1 MEVPEIH
8 VPHTRRSG
16 NQWLDM
22 MLGASAFIISL
33 VSLWIGIQHGRAM
46 ERLVA
51 ANSWPNIEFDSVV
64 DHSGAAAQLRLLLE
78 NNGVGPAR
86 IESIEI
92 WHHGQ
97 AQADVAALARAMGSS
112 HVDAKFTVS
121 GNRITGSVIGAR
133 QKQLLVSLT
142 AAEGAH
148 WAATLLRD
156 AGDLQTRVCYC
167 SVFDECYVDDTRDAA
182 PRPQR
187 VDHCPV
193 PAVAFHDERSA
204 DELAA
209 MAARVAAP

>member
-22 MLGASAFIISL
+22 ALGASAFIISL
-33 VSLWIGIQHGRAM
+33 VSLWIGIQHGHAM

-51 ANSWPNIEFDSVV
+51 ANSWPNIEFDTII
-64 DHSGAAAQLRLLLE
+64 DHSGSAAQMQLLLE

-97 AQADVAALARAMGSS
+97 ALADVAALTRAIASS
-112 HVDAKFTVS
+112 HVDAKFVVN
-121 GNRITGSVIGAR
+121 GNRIAGSVIGA
-133 QKQLLVSLT
+133 QEKQVLVSLT
-142 AAEGAH
+142 EAHGAH

-156 AGDLQTRVCYC
+156 AGDLQTRICYC
-167 SVFDECYVDDTRDAA
+167 SVFDECYVNDTRAA
-182 PRPQR
+182 RPRPVR
-187 VDHCPV
+187 VDRCPV
-193 PAVAFHDERSA
+193 PVVAFHDERSA

-209 MAARVAAP
+209 MAGRTDAP